1 MTWDGSTWPAT
12 LIRRHPSGSY
22 DVRFDVSSVQSP
34 PLLSPHS
41 PHMVAR
47 EALPLC
53 ASLRNKVWS
62 IPVQNCPTWMEADA
76 FRRKSGGGMEEVQC
90 YKRYRRAQSRVALS
104 HPNIL
109 QCVPCCVNG
118 TASFL
123 IWKDAYRKVP
133 LPHFQH
139 NQHMPPRRHARQRAR
154 NGHCCWTSVLTALQC

>member
-1 MTWDGSTWPAT
+1 MADINQRVLCIGERVGVTWDGSTWPAT

-76 FRRKSGGGMEEVQC
+76 FRRKSGGGDGRGAV
-90 YKRYRRAQSRVALS
+90 
-104 HPNIL
+104 L
-109 QCVPCCVNG
+109 QAV
-118 TASFL
+118 S
-123 IWKDAYRKVP
+123 
-133 LPHFQH
+133 
-139 NQHMPPRRHARQRAR
+139 
-154 NGHCCWTSVLTALQC
+154 